1 MPFPVPPLTAT
12 MPAEGR
18 VDRLSE
24 HTYRVV
30 KDGRILGF
38 INKIDELCV
47 VSAGSDAGAA
57 LEVLQTRD
65 FARAVKELQDRA

>member
-1 MPFPVPPLTAT
+1 MPFPVPPLTAR

-24 HTYRVV
+24 NTYRVV

-38 INKIDELCV
+38 INKIDD
-47 VSAGSDAGAA
+47 SGAA

-65 FARAVKELQDRA
+65 FDRAVKGLQDRA

>member
-12 MPAEGR
+12 TPAEGR

-24 HTYRVV
+24 NSYRVV
-30 KDGRILGF
+30 KDGRVLGF

-47 VSAGSDAGAA
+47 VSAGSDPGAA
-57 LEVLQTRD
+57 FEVLQTRD
-65 FARAVKELQDRA
+65 FARAVKELKDRA

>member
-30 KDGRILGF
+30 RDGRVLGF

-47 VSAGSDAGAA
+47 VSSGADPATA

-65 FARAVKELQDRA
+65 FARAVKELQDRG